1 MTASVSELMER
12 WNLTPDGV
20 GVETPR
26 ARIFRVRRDGVS
38 AILKVASAVSD
49 EVRAAATLRHFAGE
63 GAVQILAEEPGAL
76 PLEGA
81 EPGTPLTAMVAE
93 GRDNDATAIIAD
105 TAISLHRFP
114 PPEAFPTLEMWAD
127 GFRRQRERE
136 PHALLPPETIARA
149 ETAFREIARPAAGDR
164 LLHADLHHDNIL
176 HDERRGWLAID
187 PKGIVG
193 DPAYEIV
200 SALGNPNRLHPL
212 AADPAVMRRRIAIFA
227 ERLALDPQR
236 ITTWTAAHFVLA
248 ACWHVE
254 DGNTDTDVAN
264 CLAIAETARSLL

>member
-1 MTASVSELMER
+1 MTVSVGDLMER
-12 WNLTPDGV
+12 WNLTPAG
-20 GVETPR
+20 GAVETPR
-26 ARIFRVRRDGVS
+26 ARIFRVRRNGTS

-76 PLEGA
+76 LLEGA
-81 EPGTPLTAMVAE
+81 EPGTPLTSLVAE
-93 GRDNDATAIIAD
+93 GRDDDATAVIAD
-105 TAISLHRFP
+105 KIVALHRLP
-114 PPEAFPTLEMWAD
+114 PPDGFPTLEMWAD

-149 ETAFREIARPAAGDR
+149 ETAFRDLARPAAGDR

-176 HDERRGWLAID
+176 HDEHRGWLAID

-193 DPAYEIV
+193 DPAYEAV
-200 SALGNPNRLHPL
+200 SALGNPHRLHPL

-227 ERLALDPQR
+227 ERLSLDPQR
-236 ITTWTAAHFVLA
+236 IAAWTAAHFVLA

-264 CLAIAETARSLL
+264 CLAIAEAAQSLV